1 MPGVEG
7 GLPVTTDGP
16 AADAELESIVA
27 AQGGRLCSPDA
38 AVRVVAPGHRVMIP
52 IGSQPLALA
61 DALAAHLAG
70 MGPGS
75 AVELADCA
83 VAADYL
89 WLRPGFPG
97 VSKVVHEHWGGPVVR
112 RQLREHEHDYLP
124 IPFSLRF
131 KALDERSR
139 SEAERRPAQV
149 VLVQVSRPDER
160 GFVSF
165 GPNAWNQ
172 LRFVEQAQYA
182 LAEISRHILSASGE
196 GVSVHVSRFH
206 ALVENQSARRI
217 SIPVEPTATHRAI
230 ANLVGEIV
238 EDGDTLQVGAGQAST
253 ACVYAGAFDGKQD
266 LGWHSEASVGR
277 VVDLIRD
284 GVITG
289 ARKSVD
295 PGLAVATGY
304 AGDEA
309 QMRFIHETPAVQTRP
324 TEYVHNV
331 RVISSQ
337 ENMVAINSAL
347 CIDLT
352 GQIAA
357 DSIGTEMIGGTGGQ
371 LEFVIGAVNA
381 RNGRSI
387 TVLQATALG
396 GATSTIVDLLPAGTV
411 VTVPRQFADI
421 VITEF
426 GVARLWGK
434 TVRERAVELTA
445 IAHPDHRAGLRL
457 RAEQLLGS

>member
-1 MPGVEG
+1 MTVGVQPMG
-7 GLPVTTDGP
+7 T
-16 AADAELESIVA
+16 ELERTISA
-27 AQGGRLCSPDA
+27 HGGRLTSA
-38 AVRVVAPGHRVMIP
+38 ETAVQVVAPGHRVMIP

-61 DALAAHLAG
+61 DALAAHLVSLPPEAT
-70 MGPGS
+70 
-75 AVELADCA
+75 VELSHCA
-83 VAADYL
+83 VAADYP
-89 WLRPGFPG
+89 WLQSGFPG

-112 RQLREHEHDYLP
+112 RQLRQHEHDYLP

-131 KALDERSR
+131 KAIGERSR
-139 SEAERRPAQV
+139 GESERRLADV
-149 VLVQVSRPDER
+149 VLVQVSLPDER

-172 LRFVEQAQYA
+172 LRFVELARFA
-182 LAEISRHILSASGE
+182 LGEMTPNILGCRGE
-196 GVSVHVSRFH
+196 ANSVHVSRFH
-206 ALVENQSARRI
+206 ALVENISARRVAVPMTLNAAQ
-217 SIPVEPTATHRAI
+217 SAI
-230 ANLVGEIV
+230 AAFVTEIV
-238 EDGDTLQVGAGQAST
+238 EDGDTLQIGAGQVST
-253 ACVYAGAFDGKQD
+253 ACAYAGAFDAKRD

-277 VVDLIRD
+277 IVDLIRD

-289 ARKSVD
+289 ARKSTD
-295 PGLAVATGY
+295 KGLAVATGY
-304 AGDEA
+304 AGNEE
-309 QMRFIHETPAVQTRP
+309 QMRFIQESPAIHTRP

-337 ENMVAINSAL
+337 ENMVAINAAL

-381 RNGRSI
+381 PNGRSI
-387 TVLQATALG
+387 TVLESTALG
-396 GATSTIVDLLPAGTV
+396 GTSSTIVDLLPLGTV

-434 TVRERAVELTA
+434 TVRERAAELAA
-445 IAHPDHRAGLRL
+445 IAHPDHRANLRL
-457 RAEQLLGS
+457 RAAQLLG